1 MSRGVER
8 LEVVDLFELFFLSSR
23 TLGRASTLE
32 LALPRVSAKVPTVKF
47 NSNKS
52 ARVACV
58 YASGFRGPLLSIK
71 CECLDVACASHTV
84 TRDEAM
90 CDDLSPG
97 HIIGTLKRKCVKVA
111 IHYS

>member
-1 MSRGVER
+1 MSSISFSFFSLLVRSG
-8 LEVVDLFELFFLSSR
+8 ELHPR
-23 TLGRASTLE
+23 TD
-32 LALPRVSAKVPTVKF
+32 SAACLKKLLTVKF

-52 ARVACV
+52 AQIACLYV
-58 YASGFRGPLLSIK
+58 SGFGEHK
-71 CECLDVACASHTV
+71 CECLDVAFASHTA
-84 TRDEAM
+84 TRDDAM